1 MAWLIESGRIA
12 SPRAEVFVRLADVLG
27 LSLDWLIS
35 GRGECPPKAH
45 IDAAVASA
53 RGQCVVTATGTE
65 G

>member
-35 GRGECPPKAH
+35 GRGECPPKDR
-45 IDAAVASA
+45 IDAAVAVA
-53 RGQCVVTATGTE
+53 REQAIAATGT
-65 G
+65 GG